1 MSLDLE
7 MSSNLYNPKD
17 LLGLWRKERAYRT
30 GKTLCYWGLLLTLVN
45 IVVDYTWSS
54 MVVVYGD
61 LILLTGC
68 MASYFW
74 LCKINSNR
82 YLFWL
87 PMYIG
92 FWLSMWPSVGSTG
105 GIYSPLLGV
114 FLAIL
119 YIVAAVIQVHLRHT
133 YILIFVL
140 LNIPL
145 VYALDHHFPT
155 ASQASFSPMFII
167 SMHLLGIFAIGVAVG
182 AVLRTERQLAE
193 QFSARYRELSLA
205 REDLRKEE
213 EANLAKTTFLAN
225 VSHELRTPLGA
236 ILGFTDL
243 LSSDEVDDED
253 RKAYIEVIRRNSEQL
268 ARLVD
273 DLLDLSRIEVGQVN
287 LDKTAVCIKDL
298 MGELI
303 QLQRMA
309 ADKKGVDLYLNYLSP
324 MPEYILT
331 DLIRMRQ
338 ILLNLISN
346 AIKFTEKGYITVS
359 LNFLKNKNEL
369 IVTVKDTGRGI
380 LEQEQSRLFKP
391 FSQGDPML
399 AKRYGGFGLGLSL
412 SRKLAELL
420 GGELKLT
427 ETKAGIGS
435 TFSLTLPVEV
445 METAQAPSPATAVIP
460 ADLPQA
466 RLKGKKILFADDMI
480 DNQTL
485 ITKYLNSAGATVEI
499 AVNGAQAIE
508 KASTCDYDLVL
519 MDIQMPLMDGYE
531 AVSTLRKREYK
542 KPILALTAHAMKEDW
557 ERCMAVGCN
566 GHLSKPV
573 TYSTLV
579 NAIASTLHT

>member
-1 MSLDLE
+1 MSPDLE
-7 MSSNLYNPKD
+7 IASNLYNPQE

-30 GKTLCYWGLLLTLVN
+30 GKTLCYWGLFLTLVN
-45 IVVDYTWSS
+45 IIVDITWSS
-54 MVVVYGD
+54 TIVVYGD

-68 MASYFW
+68 LASYCW
-74 LCKINSNR
+74 LCRVSHNK

-87 PMYIG
+87 PMYFC
-92 FWLSMWPSVGSTG
+92 FWLSMWPSVETTG
-105 GIYSPLLGV
+105 GIYSPLLGI

-140 LNIPL
+140 LNIPF
-145 VYALDHHFPT
+145 VYALDHYFPH
-155 ASQASFSPMFII
+155 SPQATFSPMFII
-167 SMHLLGIFAIGVAVG
+167 STHLLGIFAIGVAVG

-213 EANLAKTTFLAN
+213 QANLAKTTFLAN

-243 LSSDEVDDED
+243 LTAKNLGEDD
-253 RKAYIEVIRRNSEQL
+253 RLAYIEVIRRNSEQL

-287 LDKTAVCIKDL
+287 LEKAPVSIKEL
-298 MGELI
+298 VSELI
-303 QLQRMA
+303 ELQRLA
-309 ADKKGVDLYLNYLSP
+309 ADKKAVGLHLNYLSA
-324 MPEYILT
+324 MPKYILT
-331 DLIRMRQ
+331 DSIRVRQ

-346 AIKFTEKGYITVS
+346 AIKFTEKGDITVN
-359 LNFLKNKNEL
+359 LNFLKNKREL

-380 LEQEQSRLFKP
+380 LTQEQARLFKP
-391 FSQGDPML
+391 FSQGDPHL

-420 GGELKLT
+420 GGELNLT
-427 ETKAGIGS
+427 ETRPGIGS
-435 TFSLTLPVEV
+435 TFTFILPVEIAEGDEV
-445 METAQAPSPATAVIP
+445 FTLPGAIP
-460 ADLPQA
+460 PMQLSHTFLLG
-466 RLKGKKILFADDMI
+466 RRILFVDDMV

-499 AVNGAQAIE
+499 AVNGVQAIE
-508 KASTCDYDLVL
+508 KASTCEYDLVL

-531 AVSTLRKREYK
+531 AVSALRKRDYK

-573 TYSTLV
+573 TYSALV
-579 NAIASTLHT
+579 NAIASTLQI